1 MKLCLLGTGTPVP
14 SLKRMSS
21 GYLIRTGSDVILF
34 DHGPGAYHR
43 LMETG
48 LGATDV
54 THVFFSHLH
63 YDHCAD
69 LVRLFLNRWDL
80 SGGLIAPMKIF
91 GPPGL
96 QRFIDRLFGPEG
108 AFADDLTARIEHPD
122 SHRIFESR
130 GGTLPRPWPV
140 TEVTEIEEGDIVE
153 GNGWRLTLANVP
165 HVQPFLI
172 CHGFRLEAADGVITY
187 SGDGAPCKAMG
198 KLARDADVLVHVCS
212 RAAGVDADAADPS
225 IHAGHKKIA
234 RLAQEAG
241 VKTLVTTHLQP
252 SLDQGDLKERLTADI
267 EKIYEGK
274 LIWGEDLLE
283 IAIGEG
289 RV

>member
-1 MKLCLLGTGTPVP
+1 M
-14 SLKRMSS
+14 
-21 GYLIRTGSDVILF
+21 
-34 DHGPGAYHR
+34 
-43 LMETG
+43 
-48 LGATDV
+48 
-54 THVFFSHLH
+54 
-63 YDHCAD
+63 
-69 LVRLFLNRWDL
+69 
-80 SGGLIAPMKIF
+80 
-91 GPPGL
+91 
-96 QRFIDRLFGPEG
+96 
-108 AFADDLTARIEHPD
+108 
-122 SHRIFESR
+122 
-130 GGTLPRPWPV
+130 

-234 RLAQEAG
+234 RLAQEDG